1 MLHLWRR
8 RHQLCLINF
17 CLSSSDP
24 RGSLALVRRQHR
36 DDRHQRPLRPLA
48 LLQSIAAELDGK
60 LAFVELFSVG
70 QQVCML
76 FLRLD
81 QISLNETCKLV
92 QLNFVF
98 VFYLHFTK
106 YPNVWTNFREFARKY
121 SRYHARWF
129 DKLLWKTLR
138 FIPDGSYNLQT
149 KRDRKPLNFEYH
161 WVSATLPQNT
171 YYCHYYCLV
180 GGSTL

>member
-1 MLHLWRR
+1 M
-8 RHQLCLINF
+8 
-17 CLSSSDP
+17 
-24 RGSLALVRRQHR
+24 RRQHR
-36 DDRHQRPLRPLA
+36 DDRHQRPLRQPA

-98 VFYLHFTK
+98 VFYLLFTK
-106 YPNVWTNFREFARKY
+106 YPNV
-121 SRYHARWF
+121 
-129 DKLLWKTLR
+129 
-138 FIPDGSYNLQT
+138 
-149 KRDRKPLNFEYH
+149 
-161 WVSATLPQNT
+161 
-171 YYCHYYCLV
+171 
-180 GGSTL
+180 